1 MFWRLRRDRDEMAPS
16 TPKRCTGVCTECS
29 TIPYDGVKR
38 LLDAFASALALIVL
52 SPWALLL
59 AVAIRLDDPGPVL
72 FRQKRIGRCGK
83 TFTMLKFRTMAVNCP
98 NVSTEAMK
106 GLGKS
111 YVTRIG
117 GLLRRTSID
126 ELPQLWNI
134 LRGEMSFIGPRP
146 ALYNQDD
153 LIDLRDVAR
162 VYPVRPG
169 LTGLAQICGR
179 DSLDIPAKVAY
190 DREYVAKRSLWL
202 DLWILWRSLAAVVSA
217 RGNY

>member
-1 MFWRLRRDRDEMAPS
+1 MIWRLVRDRNEAVAS
-16 TPKRCTGVCTECS
+16 TPKRCTGVCTECG
-29 TIPYDGVKR
+29 TNPYDSAKR
-38 LLDAFASALALIVL
+38 LLDAAAAAGALIIL
-52 SPWALLL
+52 SPWALILFL
-59 AVAIRLDDPGPVL
+59 AIRLDDPGPVL

-83 TFTMLKFRTMAVNCP
+83 TFTILKYRTMAVNCP
-98 NVSTEAMK
+98 NLSTEAMM

-117 GLLRRTSID
+117 ALLRRTSID

-190 DREYVAKRSLWL
+190 ERDYVAKRAIWL
-202 DLWILWRSLAAVVSA
+202 DL
-217 RGNY
+217 